1 LHDGAV
7 IIDDESIIAA
17 RCMLPLTSTVKFSG
31 TNLGTRHRAGVGLS
45 EQADAIVLIVSEETG
60 FISIAEGGELT
71 LDIPKNE
78 LSNILLTRL
87 SKK

>member
-7 IIDDESIIAA
+7 IIDNESIIAA

-31 TNLGTRHRAGVGLS
+31 TSLGKRHRAGLGLS
-45 EQADAIVLIVSEETG
+45 EQADAIVIIVSEETG

-71 LDIPKNE
+71 INIPKND
-78 LSNILLTRL
+78 LLQILLSRL